1 MIGNNAGDGDA
12 GPGAAIVAVGG
23 GLGGATRGCIAS
35 EDCNAPGIK
44 NQANERDGDGHAD
57 TYDRYPN
64 DRYHLW
70 LSTSLN

>member
-1 MIGNNAGDGDA
+1 MEMPDYWKSREEVWARTFEAWVQWRANA
-12 GPGAAIVAVGG
+12 
-23 GLGGATRGCIAS
+23 L
-35 EDCNAPGIK
+35 GIK

-64 DRYHLW
+64 DRYHFW